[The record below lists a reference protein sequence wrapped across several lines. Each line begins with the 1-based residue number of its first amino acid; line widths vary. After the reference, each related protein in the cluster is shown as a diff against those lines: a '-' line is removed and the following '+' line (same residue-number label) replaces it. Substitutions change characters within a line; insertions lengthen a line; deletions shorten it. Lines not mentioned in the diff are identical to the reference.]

1 MPIRDCAVV
10 AVEGTA
16 AAGKTTLV
24 HALAA
29 HYREQGVNVTAT
41 GEPARVSPFMEE
53 IVLHNKGDFD
63 LVAELDTFAVQ
74 LTTTMRAARN
84 HSLLIT
90 DKTPANVL
98 AYARLV
104 LDQDDPHVRAVL
116 RSVESL
122 CNSWMPLAYEA
133 VIHCR
138 DHYDQEA
145 GGDRFRAKVLDL
157 QDETETAVYEA
168 IRATGVPVLD
178 LPQGLTTQ
186 ARVEWIA
193 KALHGN
199 GINVH

>member
-1 MPIRDCAVV
+1 VPIRNCKVV
-10 AVEGTA
+10 AIEGTA

-24 HALAA
+24 HALTAY
-29 HYREQGVNVTAT
+29 YREQGVNVAAT

-53 IVLHNKGDFD
+53 IVLHGKGEFD
-63 LVAELDTFAVQ
+63 LPAELDAFAAQ
-74 LTTTMRAARN
+74 LTTTMRTARN
-84 HSLLIT
+84 HRLLIT

-98 AYARLV
+98 AYARIL
-104 LDQDDPHVRAVL
+104 LDQDDPQVRAVL
-116 RSVESL
+116 RAMESL
-122 CNSWMPLAYEA
+122 CNAWMPLAYNV

-145 GGDRFRAKVLDL
+145 GGDRFRGKVLHL
-157 QDETETAVYEA
+157 QSDTETAVYEA
-168 IRATGVPVLD
+168 IQTTGVPILD

-193 KALHGN
+193 KALHTN

>member
-1 MPIRDCAVV
+1 MPIRDCTVV

-24 HALAA
+24 HALTAY
-29 HYREQGVNVTAT
+29 YREQGVNVTAT

-53 IVLHNKGDFD
+53 IVLHDKGGFD
-63 LVAELDTFAVQ
+63 LTAELDAFAAQ
-74 LTTTMRAARN
+74 LTTTMRATRN

-104 LDQDDPHVRAVL
+104 LDQEDPQVRAVL

-122 CNSWMPLAYEA
+122 CNTWMPIAYSA

-145 GGDRFRAKVLDL
+145 GGDRFRGKVLDL
-157 QDETETAVYEA
+157 QSATETAVYEA
-168 IRATGVPVLD
+168 IQATKVPILD

-193 KALHGN
+193 KQLHIN